1 MGRAPRLLWVNHFAV
16 APDMGGGT
24 RHIELGRELATLGWD
39 VRIAASDFHL
49 HRRTYLRRRNAEDR
63 QVVAER
69 LDGVEVDWLW
79 ASPYTSNDLRR
90 VGNWL
95 TFARSLAAHHFEQPP
110 DLVIG
115 STPHLFAA
123 LAALRVARRLGVPFV
138 LEVRD
143 LWPESLAV
151 GGAARGVGYAA
162 LAAIANRLYRRADHI
177 IVLARGVADY
187 LVERGVPRSRLSV
200 VPNGADVAM
209 YAAAGRVNGHPGMRL
224 VYAGAHGPAN
234 GLDAVL
240 DAAKELRDDGGID
253 FLLVG
258 DGPSRQAL
266 RARAQHEGLS
276 NVHFEEPVA
285 KSAMPD
291 LLARCDVGL
300 MVLKDVPLFA
310 FGVSPNKIFDYWSA
324 GLPVVCNVAG
334 EVAEWVRES
343 GGGVQAADGS
353 GAALAEAVRQ
363 LRALPPDERRR
374 LGERGREWVRREH
387 DRPVLARR
395 LDELLRPLAR
405 VEA

>member
-1 MGRAPRLLWVNHFAV
+1 MPRPPRLLWVNHFAV

-24 RHIELGRELATLGWD
+24 RHVELGRELGRLGWD

-49 HRRTYLRRRNAEDR
+49 HRRAYLRRRGATDR
-63 QVVAER
+63 QAVTER
-69 LDGVEVDWLW
+69 LDGVAVDWLW

-95 TFARSLAAHHFEQPP
+95 TFAKSLAFHRFEAPP

-123 LAALRVARRLGVPFV
+123 LASLRVARRLGVPFV

-151 GGAARGVGYAA
+151 GGAARGVGYAG
-162 LAAIANRLYRRADHI
+162 LAVLARMLYRQADHI

-187 LVERGVPRSRLSV
+187 LVERGVPRDRISV
-200 VPNGADVAM
+200 VPNGADVSM
-209 YAAAGRVNGHPGMRL
+209 YATARNVNGHPGMRL

-240 DAAKELRDDGGID
+240 DAARELREDAGIE
-253 FLLVG
+253 FVLVG

-266 RARAQHEGLS
+266 LARASHEGLA

-285 KSAMPD
+285 KSVMPD

-300 MVLKDVPLFA
+300 MVLKDVPLFS

-324 GLPVVCNVAG
+324 GLPVICNVPG
-334 EVAEWVRES
+334 EVADWVRASE
-343 GGGVQAADGS
+343 GGVQAADGT
-353 GAALAEAVRQ
+353 GAALAAAIRSM
-363 LRALPPDERRR
+363 RALPPDERRAV
-374 LGERGREWVRREH
+374 GERGQEWVRREH

-395 LDELLRPLAR
+395 LDDLLRPL
-405 VEA
+405 VHTGS

>member
-1 MGRAPRLLWVNHFAV
+1 VNHFAV

-24 RHIELGRELATLGWD
+24 RHVELGRELARLGWD
-39 VRIAASDFHL
+39 VHIAASDFHL
-49 HRRTYLRRRNAEDR
+49 HRRTYLRRRGAADR
-63 QVVAER
+63 QAVAER
-69 LDGVEVDWLW
+69 LDGVAVDWLW
-79 ASPYTSNDLRR
+79 ASPYTANDLRR
-90 VGNWL
+90 VRNWL
-95 TFARSLAAHHFEQPP
+95 TFARSLSVHRFEEAP
-110 DLVIG
+110 DVVIG

-123 LAALRVARRLGVPFV
+123 HAALRVARRLGAPFV

-151 GGAARGVGYAA
+151 GGAARGVGYAGLAA
-162 LAAIANRLYRRADHI
+162 LAKYLYRRADHI
-177 IVLARGVADY
+177 IVLARGVRDY
-187 LVERGVPRSRLSV
+187 LVQRGIPGERISV

-209 YAAAGRVNGHPGMRL
+209 YAAARQTNGRRGMRL

-240 DAAKELRDDGGID
+240 DAARELRDEPGVD

-266 RARAQHEGLS
+266 RARALHEGLA

-285 KSAMPD
+285 KSQMPD

-324 GLPVVCNVAG
+324 GLPVVGNVPG
-334 EVAEWVRES
+334 EVAEWVRAS
-343 GGGVQAADGS
+343 QGGVQAAESS
-353 GAALAEAVRQ
+353 GDALAAAIRR
-363 LRALPPDERRR
+363 LLALPPDERRAM
-374 LGERGREWVRREH
+374 GERGRDWVRREH
-387 DRPVLARR
+387 DRPVVAER
-395 LDELLRPLAR
+395 LDALLRPLAR
-405 VEA
+405 PLA

>member
-1 MGRAPRLLWVNHFAV
+1 MPRPPRLLWVNHFAV

-24 RHIELGRELATLGWD
+24 RHVELGRELARLGWE

-49 HRRTYLRRRNAEDR
+49 HRRAYLRRRGAGDR
-63 QVVAER
+63 QAVAER

-95 TFARSLAAHHFEQPP
+95 TFARSLVSHRFDAPP

-123 LAALRVARRLGVPFV
+123 LAARRQAKRLGVQFV

-151 GGAARGVGYAA
+151 GGAARGAGYAGLAA
-162 LAAIANRLYRRADHI
+162 LARHLYRRADHI
-177 IVLARGVADY
+177 IVLARGVGDY
-187 LVERGVPRSRLSV
+187 LVERGVPAERISV

-209 YAAAGRVNGHPGMRL
+209 YAAARQTNGRRGMRL

-240 DAAKELRDDGGID
+240 DAARELRDEAGVD

-266 RARAQHEGLS
+266 RARALHEGLA
-276 NVHFEEPVA
+276 NVHFEEPIA
-285 KSAMPD
+285 KSQMPD

-300 MVLKDVPLFA
+300 MVLKEVPLFS

-324 GLPVVCNVAG
+324 GLPVVCNVPG
-334 EVAEWVRES
+334 EVGDWVRDS
-343 GGGVQAADGS
+343 GGGVQAGDSTGV
-353 GAALAEAVRQ
+353 ALADAIRR
-363 LRALPPDERRR
+363 LLALPPDERRAM
-374 LGERGREWVRREH
+374 GERGRDWVRREH

-395 LDELLRPLAR
+395 LDALLRPLAR
-405 VEA
+405 SAE

>member
-1 MGRAPRLLWVNHFAV
+1 VNHFAV

-24 RHIELGRELATLGWD
+24 RHVELGRELARLGWD
-39 VRIAASDFHL
+39 VHIAASDFHL
-49 HRRTYLRRRNAEDR
+49 HRRTYLRRRGAGDR
-63 QVVAER
+63 QAVAER
-69 LDGVEVDWLW
+69 LDGVAVDWLW
-79 ASPYTSNDLRR
+79 ASPYTANDLRR
-90 VGNWL
+90 VRNWL
-95 TFARSLAAHHFEQPP
+95 TFARSLSVHRFEEAP
-110 DLVIG
+110 DVVIG

-123 LAALRVARRLGVPFV
+123 HAALRVARRLGAPFV

-151 GGAARGVGYAA
+151 GGAARGVGYAGLAA
-162 LAAIANRLYRRADHI
+162 LATYLYRRADHI
-177 IVLARGVADY
+177 IVLARGVRDY
-187 LVERGVPRSRLSV
+187 LVQRGIPGERISV

-209 YAAAGRVNGHPGMRL
+209 YAAARQTNGRRGMRL

-240 DAAKELRDDGGID
+240 DAARELRDEPGVD

-266 RARAQHEGLS
+266 RARALHEGLA

-285 KSAMPD
+285 KSQMPD

-324 GLPVVCNVAG
+324 GLPVVGNVPG
-334 EVAEWVRES
+334 EVAEWVRAS
-343 GGGVQAADGS
+343 QGGVQAAESS
-353 GAALAEAVRQ
+353 GDALAAAIRR
-363 LRALPPDERRR
+363 LLALPPDERRAM
-374 LGERGREWVRREH
+374 GERGRDWVRREH
-387 DRPVLARR
+387 DRPVVAER
-395 LDELLRPLAR
+395 LDALLRPLAR
-405 VEA
+405 PLA